1 MALNDYKIDLIIR
14 CESKPETWI
23 VDAMYDQ
30 LNKKINEDIIEWHVN
45 PIEQTNTNP
54 PTNKDQKDEH
64 NDATS

>member
-1 MALNDYKIDLIIR
+1 
-14 CESKPETWI
+14 
-23 VDAMYDQ
+23 MYDQ

-64 NDATS
+64 ND